1 MNRLP
6 LLIAVL
12 IAAGIT
18 ALAFR
23 IVDVRTDMAA
33 FLPAGRTEASRFMLR
48 QLEGGTASSLILA
61 GIEGAPAADLAR
73 ISTAMADALGKNP
86 HFTLVS
92 NGQHTL
98 DGPDEQTL
106 AAHRYLLSPATTAQA
121 FSTDALHADFERLVS
136 QLQSLAAPL
145 ALQFGL
151 PDPTGALLAMAPAWI
166 ASSSVRSVDGV
177 WFAPERDRALL
188 LLQTAAPGMDIGA
201 QDGADAAMRAAFAA
215 AKPGPA
221 RLLAS
226 GPAVFAREAA
236 ASIRS
241 DVRLC
246 SIASGVLVIG
256 LLLWRFRSLA
266 VLAAIA
272 VPLLLSIAVAALT
285 TAAVF
290 GYVHGVALGF
300 GMTMLGVTVDYPVL
314 FIGHRKLG
322 EPAAGTLAR
331 IGRAFALAVMCAAL
345 GLTGMVFTGFPG
357 IAQLGLFAAA
367 GVVTAALAT
376 WLVLPRL
383 IVAANLTPVW
393 AGDPGQLL
401 RIEGWRRYRLWGLA
415 PVALAVA
422 GLLLAGGPRW
432 EGDVANLSPVPHA
445 TQALDAQLRQEIGA
459 PDLGAV
465 LAVHAPTAEAVL
477 ARQEALLP
485 RIAPLLTTHAI
496 TGYEAAAKLLPSA
509 ATQEARRA
517 ALPDTA
523 DLAKRVTQAQAGLPF
538 RPDAFAA
545 FQQAVAA
552 ERAGPLVTLATLST
566 PALAARLHPL
576 LFEQD
581 GQWWG
586 PIAFDNAADPAAIH
600 ALAGPDALFVDMH
613 AETNALVQGGA
624 ARALWWLA
632 GGAAAALA
640 AMLVGL
646 RQPWMVARIALSI
659 GSAALLTVAIL
670 TAAGVRLSMLHLVAL
685 QFVAGVGLDYALFY
699 ARRQLDEEERAR
711 TLRTLVTCN
720 AMTLLTFGLLAF
732 CRTPVLEAI
741 GVTVAIGAV
750 SAMCFSFLFVGH
762 FVSLGPQPDAV

>member
-1 MNRLP
+1 MARLN
-6 LLIAVL
+6 LVIAVL
-12 IAAGIT
+12 LAAGIA

-23 IVDVRTDMAA
+23 IVDVRSDMAA

-48 QLEGGTASSLILA
+48 QVQGGAASSLILA
-61 GIEGAPAADLAR
+61 GLEGAPPDELAR
-73 ISTAMADALGKNP
+73 ISMAMAGTLDHDGL
-86 HFTLVS
+86 FTLVS
-92 NGQHTL
+92 NGQHAL
-98 DGPDEQTL
+98 DGPDEQVL
-106 AAHRYLLSPATTAQA
+106 AAHRYLLSPATTAA
-121 FSTDALHADFERLVS
+121 SFTADALHADFQRLLA
-136 QLQSLAAPL
+136 QLQSSASPL
-145 ALQFGL
+145 AVQFGL

-166 ASSSVRSVDGV
+166 ASSRVRSVDGV

-188 LLQTAAPGMDIGA
+188 LLQTRAAGMDIGA
-201 QDGADAAMRAAFAA
+201 QDKADATIRAAFAA
-215 AKPGPA
+215 AHPGGA

-226 GPAVFAREAA
+226 GPAVFARKAA
-236 ASIRS
+236 AGIRS

-246 SIASGVLVIG
+246 SIASGVLVTA

-272 VPLLLSIAVAALT
+272 VPLLLSIAAAALV
-285 TAAVF
+285 TASVF
-290 GYVHGVALGF
+290 GYLHGVALGF

-314 FIGHRKLG
+314 LIGHRKLG
-322 EPAAGTLAR
+322 EPAAGTLKR
-331 IGRAFALAVMCAAL
+331 IGRAFALAVACAAL
-345 GLTGMVFTGFPG
+345 GLTGMVGAGFPG
-357 IAQLGLFAAA
+357 IAQLGLFAAT

-383 IVAANLTPVW
+383 VVAADLAPVW

-401 RIEGWRRYRLWGLA
+401 RIEGWRRFRLWGALPIGLA
-415 PVALAVA
+415 AG

-432 EGDVANLSPVPHA
+432 EGDVAKLSPVPRA
-445 TQALDAQLRQEIGA
+445 ALALDAELRAEIGA

-465 LAVHAPTAEAVL
+465 LAVHAASPDAVL
-477 ARQEALLP
+477 ARQEALFP
-485 RIAPLLTTHAI
+485 RLAPLLASHAI
-496 TGYEAAAKLLPSA
+496 GGYEAAAKLLPSA
-509 ATQEARRA
+509 ATQAARQA
-517 ALPDTA
+517 ALPDA
-523 DLAKRVTQAQAGLPF
+523 AALQAGIAQAQAGLPF

-545 FQQAVAA
+545 FQAAVAA
-552 ERAGPLVTLATLST
+552 ERAGPPVTLASLDT
-566 PALAARLHPL
+566 PAIAARLHPL
-576 LFEQD
+576 LFQQD

-586 PIAFDNAADPAAIH
+586 PVAFTAATDTAPIA

-613 AETNALVQGGA
+613 AETNRLVQGGA
-624 ARALWWLA
+624 ARAGWWLA
-632 GGAAAALA
+632 GGAAAALF
-640 AMLVGL
+640 AMLAGL

-659 GSAALLTVAIL
+659 GSAALLTVALL

-750 SAMCFSFLFVGH
+750 SAMCCSFLFVG
-762 FVSLGPQPDAV
+762 LRPQPDES